1 MSARVRVVVLP
12 VAGLGTRFLPV
23 TKAVPKEM
31 LPLVDRPILAYIA
44 AEAVAAGIE
53 RIVLVTARG
62 KGAIED
68 YFDRSPELERH
79 LEQVGKT
86 DLLYA
91 VREAATMATVVT
103 IRQPESRGLGHA
115 VLAARPLVP
124 PGEPF
129 AVMLGDEVMVGP
141 DPALGRVLAEHQAH
155 GRSVVG
161 LVEVPPDQ
169 THRYGI
175 CVGAPYPGEG
185 RDPAALALTQ
195 MVEKPPPGTAPS
207 ALAIVGRYVCTPD
220 LWDELAALGPG
231 AGGEI
236 QLTDG
241 LARQAARGGVTGLLL
256 PHRRFDTGNPLGLL
270 EAAMHLAHARPDLR
284 DGVREICRQILSTP
298 MDEP

>member
-68 YFDRSPELERH
+68 YFDRSPSLERH
-79 LEQVGKT
+79 LEEAGKT

-91 VREAATMATVVT
+91 VREAASMATIVT

-115 VLAARPLVP
+115 VLAARPAVP
-124 PGEPF
+124 PGEAF

-141 DPALGRVLAEHQAH
+141 DPALGRVLAEHQQH

-161 LVEVPPDQ
+161 LVHVPASE

-175 CVGAPYPGEG
+175 CEGDWRDGE
-185 RDPAALALTQ
+185 ALRVHT
-195 MVEKPPPGTAPS
+195 MVEKPAQGTAPS
-207 ALAIVGRYVCTPD
+207 TLAIVGRYVCTPD
-220 LWDELAALGPG
+220 LWEELAVLGPG

-241 LARQAARGGVTGLLL
+241 LARQAARDGVTGLLL

-270 EAAMHLAHARPDLR
+270 EAAMHLAHARPGLR
-284 DGVREICRQILSTP
+284 EGVREICRQILSSP
-298 MDEP
+298 EDIE